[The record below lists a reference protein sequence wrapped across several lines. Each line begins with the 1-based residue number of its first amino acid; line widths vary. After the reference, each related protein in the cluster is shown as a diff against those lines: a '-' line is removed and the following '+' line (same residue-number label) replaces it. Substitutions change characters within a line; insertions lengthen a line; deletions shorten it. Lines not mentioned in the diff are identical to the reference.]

1 MSKTSISFRTDTE
14 VRDELDALAKNQQRN
29 RSFLINEALNNYLDL
44 QRWQIEHIQK
54 GLDAADRGEFVSNE
68 EMKAKF
74 AELKA
79 RCK

>member
-1 MSKTSISFRTDTE
+1 
-14 VRDELDALAKNQQRN
+14 
-29 RSFLINEALNNYLDL
+29 LNNYLDL